1 MFFCV
6 VPFSDYPGVFGVFLD
21 GYSCGCLNDLS
32 IISAQRLCCK
42 YSSTVN
48 LIDVNC
54 QFFFFFLKSHKS
66 KQDERGERRVV
77 NNKL

>member
-54 QFFFFFLKSHKS
+54 QFFFFFF
-66 KQDERGERRVV
+66 EIT
-77 NNKL
+77 